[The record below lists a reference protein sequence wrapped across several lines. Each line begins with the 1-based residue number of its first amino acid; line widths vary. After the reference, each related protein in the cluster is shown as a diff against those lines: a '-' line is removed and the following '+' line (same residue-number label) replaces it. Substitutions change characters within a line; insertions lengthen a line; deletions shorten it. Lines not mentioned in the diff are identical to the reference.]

1 MTVQND
7 QSQYKTTYTI
17 NPTTIY
23 TQPVTIQTIGGGG
36 GSSGSILTNS
46 GWSVSPSTT
55 INTAILSIKPNDS
68 GDAIIETNKGK
79 IYLDDFYKEVCDR
92 MCILFEDKKLH
103 EKHPTL
109 KDAYEKYMQAKN
121 DTSIKID
128 PQLREAYDTYKSLL
142 AVITE

>member
-1 MTVQND
+1 MTVQTAQN
-7 QSQYKTTYTI
+7 QSKTTYTTTPISGTTTYTI
-17 NPTTIY
+17 NTI
-23 TQPVTIQTIGGGG
+23 GGG

-46 GWSVSPSTT
+46 GWSVAPSTT
-55 INTAILSIKPNDS
+55 INTAILSIKPNDN

-109 KDAYEKYMQAKN
+109 KDAYEKYMQVKN

-128 PQLREAYDTYKSLL
+128 PRLREAYDTYKSLL
-142 AVITE
+142 AVLAE

>member
-1 MTVQND
+1 MTVQIAQN
-7 QSQYKTTYTI
+7 QYKTVPLNTNSGTTTYTI
-17 NPTTIY
+17 NTI
-23 TQPVTIQTIGGGG
+23 GGG
-36 GSSGSILTNS
+36 GSSGMILNS
-46 GWSVSPSTT
+46 SANWSVSPSTT
-55 INTAILSIKPNDS
+55 INTAILSIKPNDN

-92 MCILFEDKKLH
+92 MCILFEDKQLH

>member
-1 MTVQND
+1 MTVQPAQN
-7 QSQYKTTYTI
+7 QYKTTYTPTPTSGTTTYTI
-17 NPTTIY
+17 N
-23 TQPVTIQTIGGGG
+23 TIGGGG
-36 GSSGSILTNS
+36 GSGSILTNS
-46 GWSVSPSTT
+46 GWSVAPSTT
-55 INTAILSIKPNDS
+55 INTAILSIKPNDN

-109 KDAYEKYMQAKN
+109 KDAYEKYIQVKK

-128 PQLREAYDTYKSLL
+128 PQLREAYDTYRSLL
-142 AVITE
+142 AVLAE

>member
-1 MTVQND
+1 MTVKTAQN
-7 QSQYKTTYTI
+7 QYKTTYTTTPISGTTTYTI
-17 NPTTIY
+17 N
-23 TQPVTIQTIGGGG
+23 TIGGGG

-46 GWSVSPSTT
+46 GWSVAPSTT
-55 INTAILSIKPNDS
+55 INTAILSIKPNDN

-92 MCILFEDKKLH
+92 MCILFENKKLH

-109 KDAYEKYMQAKN
+109 KDAYEKYMQVKN

-142 AVITE
+142 AVLAE